1 MTDQRFPYL
10 LAKYA
15 QEVPGYAPWPRI
27 NTISDDDLRADLAV
41 AHELR
46 DEYGMNT
53 SDGAVGGGVIGG
65 WIAQA
70 LRMRPQLL
78 QYPVIHI

>member
-1 MTDQRFPYL
+1 MADKRFLYL
-10 LAKYA
+10 LGKYR
-15 QEVPGYAPWPRI
+15 QEVAGCAPWPLI
-27 NTISDDDLRADLAV
+27 NTLSDEELKADLAV

-46 DEYGMNT
+46 DEHGMNT

-70 LRMRPQLL
+70 LRARPHLL
-78 QYPVIHI
+78 QYPVGLI

>member
-1 MTDQRFPYL
+1 MADQRFLYL
-10 LAKYA
+10 LEKYR

-27 NTISDDDLRADLAV
+27 NTFSDEDLRADLAV

-46 DEYGMNT
+46 DEHGMNT

-70 LRMRPQLL
+70 LRMRPRLL
-78 QYPVIHI
+78 QYPAGLI